1 MAKVIKGQK
10 STLPTAVARKWHEID
25 ASSDSMGRVATK
37 IANFLR
43 GKHKRDFI
51 PHMDMGDF
59 VVVTNIDKMKFT
71 GRKIEQK
78 KYYHHSGYLGGLKT
92 KTLKDEIVRSPET
105 VLRKAVFSMIDDIKF
120 RKTLL
125 SRLKIAKNNE
135 HSYKIDK
142 PKAKPVNKE
151 AK

>member
-1 MAKVIKGQK
+1 MK
-10 STLPTAVARKWHEID
+10 STNITIPKNVQRQWFEID
-25 ASSDSMGRVATK
+25 ASGMPMGRIATR
-37 IANFLR
+37 IANVLR
-43 GKHKRDFI
+43 GKHKRDFT

-59 VVVTNIDKMKFT
+59 VVAVNVDKLKFT

-120 RKTLL
+120 RKTLV
-125 SRLKIAKNNE
+125 SRLKMVKGPT
-135 HSYKIDK
+135 HTYKIDK
-142 PKAKPVNKE
+142 KIEK
-151 AK
+151 